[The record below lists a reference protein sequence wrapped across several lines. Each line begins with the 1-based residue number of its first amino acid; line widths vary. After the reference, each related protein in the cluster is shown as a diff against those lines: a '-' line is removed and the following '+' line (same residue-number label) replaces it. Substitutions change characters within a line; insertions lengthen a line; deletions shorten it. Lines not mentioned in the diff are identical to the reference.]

1 VYAAHTTGNAPR
13 RVRFHTMRNPT
24 FIAVAVACLAATSLV
39 AQAGEKPK
47 EVPKEAK
54 KKEPKPIDISKLRF
68 ISGCWRGRL
77 DKDHMVE
84 ENWSSPSKNLFL
96 ATTRYLDRNNYATGF
111 EFTRIEASDT
121 LVVFAA
127 SSDGKPEDVY
137 TMKTLVDE
145 YVLFENPKK
154 TFPQRIMYRM
164 ASDGALIPRNE
175 GDAPSIELR
184 MQRVKCPGADI
195 KLQP

>member
-1 VYAAHTTGNAPR
+1 
-13 RVRFHTMRNPT
+13 MRNRK
-24 FIAVAVACLAATSLV
+24 FIALAVACLGATPLV
-39 AQAGEKPK
+39 AQGGEKPK
-47 EVPKEAK
+47 EVPTAEAK
-54 KKEPKPIDISKLRF
+54 KKPPKPIDISKLRF

-77 DKDHMVE
+77 DKDRMIE
-84 ENWSSPSKNLFL
+84 ETWSSPSQNLFL
-96 ATTRYLDRNNYATGF
+96 ATTRYLDKSNYATEF
-111 EFTRIEASDT
+111 EFTRIQSTDSS
-121 LVVFAA
+121 VVFGA

-164 ASDGALIPRNE
+164 ASDGSLIPRLE
-175 GDAPSIELR
+175 GDRPSIELR

-195 KLQP
+195 KLMP

>member
-1 VYAAHTTGNAPR
+1 
-13 RVRFHTMRNPT
+13 MRNST
-24 FIAVAVACLAATSLV
+24 FIALAVACLAAPPLA
-39 AQAGEKPK
+39 AQVGEKPK
-47 EVPKEAK
+47 EIPKTDPK
-54 KKEPKPIDISKLRF
+54 KKEPKTIDISKLRF

-77 DKDHMVE
+77 DKDQMVE
-84 ENWSSPSKNLFL
+84 ENWTSPSQNLFL
-96 ATTRYLDRNNYATGF
+96 ATTRYLDKNNRATSY
-111 EFTRIEASDT
+111 ELTRIQATDT
-121 LVVFAA
+121 AVVFAA

-164 ASDGALIPRNE
+164 SSDGALIPRNE

-184 MQRVKCPGADI
+184 MLRVKCPGADI
-195 KLQP
+195 KIKE

>member
-1 VYAAHTTGNAPR
+1 
-13 RVRFHTMRNPT
+13 MRTPT
-24 FIAVAVACLAATSLV
+24 FIALAVACLAATTLV
-39 AQAGEKPK
+39 AQGGEKPK
-47 EVPKEAK
+47 EVAKPEAK
-54 KKEPKPIDISKLRF
+54 KKDAKPIDISKLRF

-84 ENWSSPSKNLFL
+84 ETWSSPSQNLFL
-96 ATTRYLDRNNYATGF
+96 ATTRYLDKNNRATSY
-111 EFTRIEASDT
+111 EFTRIQATDT
-121 LVVFAA
+121 SVVFAA
-127 SSDGKPEDVY
+127 STDGKPESVY

-145 YVLFENPKK
+145 YVLFENPQK

-184 MQRVKCPGADI
+184 MLRVKCPGADI
-195 KLQP
+195 KLNP

>member
-1 VYAAHTTGNAPR
+1 VYCGTHQGTAPR

-24 FIAVAVACLAATSLV
+24 FIALAVACLAATPLV
-39 AQAGEKPK
+39 AQGGEKPK
-47 EVPKEAK
+47 EAPKAEK

-77 DKDHMVE
+77 DKDQMVE
-84 ENWSSPSKNLFL
+84 ENWTSPSQNLFL
-96 ATTRYLDRNNYATGF
+96 ATTRYLDKNNYATGY
-111 EFTRIEASDT
+111 EFTRIQATDSS
-121 LVVFAA
+121 VVFAA
-127 SSDGKPEDVY
+127 SSNGKPEDVY

-164 ASDGALIPRNE
+164 SSDGSLIPRNE

-184 MQRVKCPGADI
+184 MLRVKCPGADI
-195 KLQP
+195 KLKP